1 MNVRAA
7 IASFCRLTTVVC
19 LATAVVAAAGNL
31 PLIEA
36 VKQGDEK
43 AVRALLGRADVN
55 AAEGDGASALH
66 WAAHR
71 NDLTIAELLLRAGSN
86 VNAANDYGVTPLSVA
101 CVNGDSAMAALLLAS
116 GALPNRAN
124 LSGETPLMSAA
135 RAGATGAVEALVA
148 AGAELE
154 TKDPARGQTALM
166 WAVAG
171 QHRDVVRVLIRSG
184 ARPDAESASGFTALM
199 FAAREG
205 GLEEARLLVEAG
217 ADVNHAARDGST
229 PLLVA
234 TVRGEWELG
243 ELLLNHG
250 ANPNAGSGFT
260 PLHWAA
266 GSWETQL
273 SGEFGSQQYEVL
285 AGLRPG
291 KLEFVKRLLSSG
303 ADVNART
310 TRQPP
315 RFGFSVFALRLVGAT
330 PFFLAALA
338 GDVDV
343 MRLLVAEGADP
354 SIPTNQQT
362 TPLMAAAGL
371 GRIIGESRTTE
382 ARALA
387 AVELTLELGASVRA
401 VNERGETA
409 LHGAA
414 YQGANTIAQLLID
427 RGAEIDPKS
436 KCGWTPLT
444 IAEGV
449 FHSGGVFVH
458 PATVDLLRKRGGT
471 SDPGVVKDLA
481 LCNKVQ

>member
-1 MNVRAA
+1 MKAV
-7 IASFCRLTTVVC
+7 CRLAVVVPLC
-19 LATAVVAAAGNL
+19 LATPVVVSAGDL
-31 PLIEA
+31 TLIEA
-36 VKQGDEK
+36 VKQGDQR
-43 AVRALLGRADVN
+43 AVRDLLGRTDVN

-71 NDLTIAELLLRAGSN
+71 NDLTIAELLLRAGSH
-86 VNAANDYGVTPLSVA
+86 VDAANDYGVTPLIVA
-101 CVNGDSAMAALLLAS
+101 CINGNSKMAALLLAS
-116 GALPNRAN
+116 GAAPNRAN
-124 LSGETPLMSAA
+124 GSGETPLMAAA

-148 AGAELE
+148 ARAELE

-184 ARPDAESASGFTALM
+184 ARPDAESASGFTPLM

-205 GLEEARLLVEAG
+205 ALEEARLLVEAG
-217 ADVNHAARDGST
+217 ADVNHAARDRST

-234 TVRGEWELG
+234 TVRGQWEIG
-243 ELLLNHG
+243 ELLLKHG
-250 ANPNAGSGFT
+250 ADPNAGGGFN

-266 GSWETQL
+266 GAWETQL

-291 KLEFVKRLLSSG
+291 KLEFVKLLLSSG

-310 TRQPP
+310 TTQPP
-315 RFGFSVFALRLVGAT
+315 RFGFSVFQLRLLGAT

-338 GDVDV
+338 GDVDI
-343 MRLLVAEGADP
+343 MRLLVASGADP

-371 GRIIGESRTTE
+371 GRIIGESHTTE
-382 ARALA
+382 ARALE
-387 AVELTLELGASVRA
+387 AVKLTLELGANVRA

-414 YQGANTIAQLLID
+414 YQGANLVAQLLID
-427 RGAEIDPKS
+427 RGAEINAKS

-458 PATVDLLRKRGGT
+458 PTTVDLLRKLGGT

>member
-1 MNVRAA
+1 VRASA
-7 IASFCRLTTVVC
+7 NFCRLAVVVSLC
-19 LATAVVAAAGNL
+19 LAAPKVVSADDL
-31 PLIEA
+31 TLIEA
-36 VKQGDEK
+36 VKQGNQK
-43 AVRALLGRADVN
+43 AVRDLLRGADVN
-55 AAEGDGASALH
+55 AGEGDGASALH

-71 NDLTIAELLLRAGSN
+71 NDLTIAELLLRAGSH
-86 VNAANDYGVTPLSVA
+86 VDAANDYGVTPLLVA
-101 CVNGDSAMAALLLAS
+101 CVNGNSQMAALLLAS
-116 GALPNRAN
+116 GAAPNRAN
-124 LSGETPLMSAA
+124 GSGETPLMAAA

-171 QHRDVVRVLIRSG
+171 QHRDVVRVLIKSG
-184 ARPDAESASGFTALM
+184 ARPEAESASGFTPLM

-205 GLEEARLLVEAG
+205 ALEEARLLVEAG
-217 ADVNHAARDGST
+217 TDVNHAARDGST
-229 PLLVA
+229 PLLIA
-234 TVRGEWELG
+234 TVRGQWELG
-243 ELLLNHG
+243 ELLLKHG
-250 ANPNAGSGFT
+250 ANPNAGSGFN

-266 GSWETQL
+266 GAWETQL
-273 SGEFGSQQYEVL
+273 SGEFGSHQYEVL

-291 KLEFVKRLLSSG
+291 KLEFVKLLLSSG

-310 TRQPP
+310 TAQPP
-315 RFGFSVFALRLVGAT
+315 RFGFSVFQLRLLGAT

-338 GDVDV
+338 GDVDI
-343 MRLLVAEGADP
+343 MRLLVASGADP
-354 SIPTNQQT
+354 SISTNQQT

-371 GRIIGESRTTE
+371 GRIIGESHTTE
-382 ARALA
+382 ARALE
-387 AVELTLELGASVRA
+387 AVKLTLELGANVRA

-414 YQGANTIAQLLID
+414 YQGANLVAQLLID
-427 RGAEIDPKS
+427 RGAEINPKS

-458 PATVDLLRKRGGT
+458 PTTVDLLRKLGGT